1 MFDIGGIELLV
12 IAVVAI
18 LVVRPKDLPTML
30 RTVGQYVGRLRS
42 MAREFQHQFEEAAR
56 DTGVDEI
63 RKGISSVQDL
73 SPANK
78 VKEAFNSIGDE
89 VESVKAD
96 VEAPVPETA
105 PESAPAEEPAKPAKP
120 AAKPAAKRK
129 PASTKSA
136 TRAKKTNTTKKAPA
150 ASKAATD
157 G

>member
-96 VEAPVPETA
+96 VEAPLTEGASESTPEK
-105 PESAPAEEPAKPAKP
+105 EPAKPAKP

-129 PASTKSA
+129 PAASKPAGQT
-136 TRAKKTNTTKKAPA
+136 KKTSPPKKAPA
-150 ASKAATD
+150 ESKAATD

>member
-12 IAVVAI
+12 VAVVAI

-78 VKEAFNSIGDE
+78 VKEAFNSIGNE
-89 VESVKAD
+89 VESVKSD
-96 VEAPVPETA
+96 VEAPPAEA
-105 PESAPAEEPAKPAKP
+105 IPESKPAEDAVKPAKP
-120 AAKPAAKRK
+120 APKPAAKKK
-129 PASTKSA
+129 PAPSKPTP
-136 TRAKKTNTTKKAPA
+136 RAKKTTAAKKTKAT
-150 ASKAATD
+150 SKAATD